1 MTDAGL
7 RDLVGR
13 MLMIGLPGE
22 TMDQEVQ
29 DLLLDVRPGGLI
41 LFKRNV
47 GGGPGQVRELLGHC
61 RELAASE
68 FGRRFLTAIDQEGG
82 TVRRLGPPF
91 AQLPSQREMAKMPRD
106 RVHQLGETS
115 GRELAAVGLNLNLTP
130 VLDLAVDPEAVF
142 MADRSFGPDPDL
154 ASQMALALISGHAEY
169 GVLTCGKHFP
179 GIGDTRLDPH
189 EELPTV
195 NHGAERLK
203 TLELTPFIRA
213 FEHGLA
219 AVMTAHVNFP
229 ALDQDWPGT
238 FSHKILTRLLRHELA
253 FDGLILS
260 DDLEMGAVVKHY
272 AMGPAAVRAVL
283 AGCDLLLV
291 CQKPELI
298 RQARDGLLEAVR
310 SKDLPVSRLE
320 ESAARLEAALSRVPA
335 RPLQT
340 VQEVFGHAQIA

>member
-7 RDLVGR
+7 IDLVGR

-22 TMDQEVQ
+22 TMDGPARE
-29 DLLLDVRPGGLI
+29 LLRNLRPGGLI

-47 GGGPGQVRELLGHC
+47 GGGPGQVQELLA
-61 RELAASE
+61 RAQELAVAE
-68 FGRRFLTAIDQEGG
+68 FGRRLLTAIDQEGG

-91 AQLPSQREMAKMPRD
+91 AQLPSQREMAKLPRELV
-106 RVHQLGETS
+106 RRLGETS

-130 VLDLAVDPEAVF
+130 VLDLAVDPDAFF
-142 MADRSFGPDPDL
+142 MADRSFGPDPEL
-154 ASQMALALISGHAEY
+154 ASRMALALIDGHAEY

-195 NHGAERLK
+195 NHGLMRLK
-203 TLELTPFIRA
+203 TLELAPFINA
-213 FEHGLA
+213 FKHGLA

-229 ALDQDWPGT
+229 ALDPDWPGT
-238 FSHKILTRLLRHELA
+238 FSHKILTGLLRRELD
-253 FDGLILS
+253 FKGLILS
-260 DDLEMGAVVKHY
+260 DDLEMGAVVKHF
-272 AMGPAAVRAVL
+272 ALGPAAVQAVR

-298 RQARDGLLEAVR
+298 RQARDGLLAAVR
-310 SKDLPVSRLE
+310 CGELPVSRLE
-320 ESAARLEAALSRVPA
+320 ESAARLETALSRIPPH
-335 RPLQT
+335 PLLT
-340 VQEVFGHAQIA
+340 MQEVFGHAQIA